1 MRPCRRHGCLVW
13 MLMVVAVAWFGQI
26 LTLTTP
32 ILMPLVG
39 VVALD
44 FWSTLPD
51 PMGAPS
57 TALTTAGRSV
67 DHHTAADR
75 RMGSYEAWA
84 MVGGNGWPRG
94 AAEMGMGGGRR
105 CTKSSPSTP
114 SPPQT
119 MGRSGPTWASAR
131 RRRRSAIA
139 QHVYSNAL
147 PLCRGSLGVR
157 RSERQSN
164 AGGGVWIGGGRLRWV
179 WIGANLTMK
188 TWC

>member
-57 TALTTAGRSV
+57 TALTTTGRSV

-75 RMGSYEAWA
+75 RMGPYEAWA
-84 MVGGNGWPRG
+84 MVGGNGWPRR

-105 CTKSSPSTP
+105 CTKSCTVDAVPSTNHGP
-114 SPPQT
+114 ERPHLGASPPPPPQRHRPT
-119 MGRSGPTWASAR
+119 CVEQCPTPMSGIFGRAA
-131 RRRRSAIA
+131 
-139 QHVYSNAL
+139 
-147 PLCRGSLGVR
+147 
-157 RSERQSN
+157 ER
-164 AGGGVWIGGGRLRWV
+164 API
-179 WIGANLTMK
+179 
-188 TWC
+188 